1 MYGFFSASGPYLRRV
16 LYHFRIHLA
25 GVKWIFEDYR
35 HNIVIVYFQNFY
47 LIDPHLVA
55 FIVTIIFR
63 KLLLSLSLAVLRG
76 LLAPK
81 LMPHATIAA
90 R

>member
-1 MYGFFSASGPYLRRV
+1 MRQVLVKMLIFFSQSSDTLHCFTCM
-16 LYHFRIHLA
+16 L
-25 GVKWIFEDYR
+25 
-35 HNIVIVYFQNFY
+35 FQNFY

-55 FIVTIIFR
+55 FIVTVLSR
-63 KLLLSLSLAVLRG
+63 RLLLSITLAVLRQFID
-76 LLAPK
+76 AK